1 VASFSLASKKHQWEK
16 YLTFTR
22 LFETIW
28 KDRAEKAGWTL
39 DIQYSKDENETCVFH
54 FRRDGEGELKEGKE
68 TK

>member
-1 VASFSLASKKHQWEK
+1 M
-16 YLTFTR
+16 TFTR